1 MRESAL
7 KVLAKLKICGM
18 HPLEGL
24 ASEKLIILS
33 DMPNEKKN
41 RGLLHT
47 SPGLKGCR
55 YELCSFFFLFF
66 LNITIIRFFLI
77 LGLFRF
83 DLLVIRISGSP

>member
-33 DMPNEKKN
+33 DMPNEKRRKIEVYCTQV
-41 RGLLHT
+41 R
-47 SPGLKGCR
+47 
-55 YELCSFFFLFF
+55 
-66 LNITIIRFFLI
+66 
-77 LGLFRF
+77 
-83 DLLVIRISGSP
+83 D